1 MSEPV
6 SISAQLVRA
15 IHDDQIAQHGG
26 SLGIRDENLF
36 LASLDRPK
44 NLFAYGTSP
53 NLFDLAAAYGYGIA
67 KNHPFIDGNKRTRFI
82 LMGVFLE
89 LNGYSLDAPEMEVVL
104 MMERIAT
111 DLEDQQSIAIWL
123 QERSTANTIE
133 SH

>member
-6 SISAQLVRA
+6 WLSAQLARA

-26 SLGIRDENLF
+26 SVGIRDENLF

-67 KNHPFIDGNKRTRFI
+67 KNHPFIDGNKRTGFI
-82 LMGVFLE
+82 LMAVFLE
-89 LNGYSLDAPEMEVVL
+89 LNGYSFDAPEMEVVL
-104 MMERIAT
+104 MMERLAT
-111 DLEDQQSIAIWL
+111 DLEDQQSIAIGL
-123 QERSTANTIE
+123 QERSTIE
-133 SH
+133 PI

>member
-6 SISAQLVRA
+6 WLSAQLARA

-26 SLGIRDENLF
+26 IVGIRDENLF

-67 KNHPFIDGNKRTRFI
+67 KNHPFIDGNKRTGFI
-82 LMGVFLE
+82 LMAVFLE
-89 LNGYSLDAPEMEVVL
+89 LNGYSFDAPEMKVVL
-104 MMERIAT
+104 MMERLAT

-123 QERSTANTIE
+123 QERSTIE
-133 SH
+133 PI